1 MCIYILVLIVATG
14 IILRAQKVA
23 FSNHEPLTVKPTED
37 VVYLISNTPF
47 TSACICIGENT
58 LRHIS
63 FSLKF

>member
-14 IILRAQKVA
+14 IILRAQK
-23 FSNHEPLTVKPTED
+23 HEPLTVKPTED

-63 FSLKF
+63 FSLTF